1 MENLQNLFSLKP
13 TINLKSIQKEFI
25 IWSILGLI
33 LYGLSYFLDTHI
45 FGYIDRYIRTDFLDT
60 LSILLTE
67 KIIYGVF
74 IAFIIGAILRAWHN
88 EDHKSKLI
96 PGAFSLVVASII
108 TVILKQFFAI
118 PRPFLQFENLDP
130 LVHASFASFPSGHSA
145 ASFALLIPIYR
156 ANKFLGW
163 MWGIFAIMI
172 GLSRIYQNVHFPSD
186 IAGGI
191 FLGGVVGAIVSNPN
205 TELLIRKWW
214 KKVEFRRQAFHF
226 LFGFLCVFALWVGVL
241 SWPLLIV
248 LLIIALVISAL
259 SAKKKHIP
267 YISDILKMFDRERDK
282 KFPGRG
288 AFYYVLGI
296 FLAIVLFPQK
306 IAFASILILAVGD
319 SLNHLFWA
327 RSPRRIN
334 MPWNRRK
341 HVIGVLVGI
350 VAGTFAAQFF
360 VPLFPA
366 FIAASV
372 ALISETFPIKIR
384 SFYIDDNVFIP
395 LIAGGIL
402 FILV

>member
-1 MENLQNLFSLKP
+1 MF
-13 TINLKSIQKEFI
+13 
-25 IWSILGLI
+25 
-33 LYGLSYFLDTHI
+33 LYGVSYFLDVKI
-45 FGYIDRYIRTDFLDT
+45 FGYIDAYIRNDFLDQ

-67 KIIYGVF
+67 QIIYGVF
-74 IAFIIGAILRAWHN
+74 ILFIVGAVLRAWHN
-88 EDHKSKLI
+88 EDHKSKMV
-96 PGAFSLVVASII
+96 PGAFSLVVTSIL

-118 PRPFLQFENLDP
+118 PRPFLQFDNLDP

-163 MWGIFAIMI
+163 LWGLFAIAI
-172 GLSRIYQNVHFPSD
+172 GISRIYQNVHFPSD

-205 TELLIRKWW
+205 TELLLRKWW
-214 KKVEFRRQAFHF
+214 KNLEFRRQAFHF
-226 LFGFLCVFALWVGVL
+226 LFGFMCIFAMWVGVL
-241 SWPLLIV
+241 TWPIL
-248 LLIIALVISAL
+248 LVILAIGLVVSYL
-259 SAKKKHIP
+259 SVKKKDIP
-267 YISDILKMFDRERDK
+267 YVSDMLRLFDRTRDK

-296 FLAIVLFPQK
+296 FLAIFFFPEK
-306 IAFASILILAVGD
+306 IAYAAVLILAVGD

-334 MPWNRRK
+334 LPWNRRK
-341 HVIGVLVGI
+341 HVIGVIIGI
-350 VAGTFAAQFF
+350 LAGTFAAQFF

-366 FIAASV
+366 FIAASI
-372 ALISETFPIKIR
+372 ALVSETFPIKIR
-384 SFYIDDNVFIP
+384 NFYIDDNVFIP